1 MDQINTQKHILES
14 ISNFNKKKFRY
25 LLSGKLSTSLIL
37 KYLIN
42 IHNLNPKLNEIK
54 YLKIKLI

>member
-1 MDQINTQKHILES
+1 MDQINTQKHILEL
-14 ISNFNKKKFRY
+14 ISNFNKKKIRY
-25 LLSGKLSTSLIL
+25 LLSRKFFNSLIL

-42 IHNLNPKLNEIK
+42 KHNLNPKLNEIK

>member
-1 MDQINTQKHILES
+1 MDQINTQKHILEL

-25 LLSGKLSTSLIL
+25 LLSRKLSTILIL

-42 IHNLNPKLNEIK
+42 KHNLNPKLNEIK
-54 YLKIKLI
+54 YLKIK